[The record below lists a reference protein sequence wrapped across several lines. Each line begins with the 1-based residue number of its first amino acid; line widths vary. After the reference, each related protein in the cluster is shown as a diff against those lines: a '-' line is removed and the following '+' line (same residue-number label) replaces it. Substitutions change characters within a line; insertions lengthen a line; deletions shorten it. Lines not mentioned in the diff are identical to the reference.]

1 MRLVTASRMKTHVKD
16 MIADLNWMKFELM
29 VAYDKIMLLNRIIA
43 SASAPYTMMIL
54 MAARHQTRYA
64 VRERELRIAWR
75 PKLSRR
81 GGKSFIV
88 TSVKLYNQ
96 IKLLGKVMTKKAMSK
111 FVKLELKNWKKL

>member
-1 MRLVTASRMKTHVKD
+1 MDKITKD
-16 MIADLNWMKFELM
+16 MMADLNWMKFELM

-43 SASAPYTMMIL
+43 TASAPYTMMII
-54 MAARHQTRYA
+54 MAARHQTCYA

-81 GGKSFIV
+81 GGKSFIA
-88 TSVKLYNQ
+88 TSVSLYNQ

-111 FVKLELKNWKKL
+111 FVKLELKNWRKI